1 MSIIH
6 VVTKKELGEQ
16 LKTEKIVLINFWA
29 EWCGPCKMFGLVLNQ
44 LNEECSDKVKII
56 RINVDKSPE
65 ISAEYQ
71 VLGIPHSRLIVN
83 NRLHD
88 PIVGYVSLEKIKKVI
103 GV

>member
-1 MSIIH
+1 MSIVH
-6 VVTKKELGEQ
+6 ASTKKELGEH
-16 LKTEKIVLINFWA
+16 LITDKIVLINFWA
-29 EWCGPCKMFGLVLNQ
+29 EWCGPCKMFGLVLDQ

-65 ISAEYQ
+65 LAAEYQ

-83 NRLHD
+83 NQLHD
-88 PIVGYVSLEKIKKVI
+88 PIVGYIPYENLKEII

>member
-1 MSIIH
+1 MSIVH
-6 VVTKKELGEQ
+6 AVTKQELEEQ
-16 LKTEKIVLINFWA
+16 LKTDKIVLINFWA
-29 EWCGPCKMFGLVLNQ
+29 EWCGPCKMFGVLLNQ

-65 ISAEYQ
+65 LSAEYQ

-83 NRLHD
+83 NQLHD
-88 PIVGYVSLEKIKKVI
+88 PIVGFVSLEKLKKII

>member
-16 LKTEKIVLINFWA
+16 LKTDKIVLINFWA

-56 RINVDKSPE
+56 RINVEKSPE

-83 NRLHD
+83 NQLHD